1 MVLMPHYGGPGH
13 PMGGNERGDSRKI
26 PLSQQGQGSIA
37 YRSSSVALLEI
48 SANRWVPTS
57 SIRKVQ
63 PDVDTPEMIVLSKSC
78 LYLDL
83 LCQC

>member
-1 MVLMPHYGGPGH
+1 
-13 PMGGNERGDSRKI
+13 MGGNKRGDSRKT
-26 PLSQQGQGSIA
+26 PLSQQGSTT

-63 PDVDTPEMIVLSKSC
+63 PDVDTPEMVVLTNFGCKNVQVVFVSGSALPMLIC
-78 LYLDL
+78 VIISA
-83 LCQC
+83 